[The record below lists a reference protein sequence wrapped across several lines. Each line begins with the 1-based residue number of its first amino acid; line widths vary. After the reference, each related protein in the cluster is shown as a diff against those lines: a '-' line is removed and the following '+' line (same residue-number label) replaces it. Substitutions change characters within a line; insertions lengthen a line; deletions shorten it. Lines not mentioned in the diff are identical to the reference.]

1 MDAND
6 KQSSSTPMVKPGL
19 SIASATGTGA
29 KFDQKVMLNSNQ
41 KGGDELSKETSSQ
54 REALAKQFVASQA
67 TMVMAKP
74 TIFRR

>member
-29 KFDQKVMLNSNQ
+29 KFDQK
-41 KGGDELSKETSSQ
+41 
-54 REALAKQFVASQA
+54 
-67 TMVMAKP
+67 
-74 TIFRR
+74 